1 MNPSRLLMLGL
12 VLLLSGSVF
21 GMENEYEQYDSMD
34 AENNYVKHSG
44 EHSYEIAASFKKA
57 LGILGG
63 KEDGTTNDAPG
74 VAKNLPEADQKR
86 SNLKQFLKYAI
97 TIVLFVLMLCFV
109 GSFAKSA
116 IKVVLKV
123 LLVAGCFLFLA
134 YHLGLFS
141 QEPVDEIKNGLM
153 NGVDKMLKT
162 TPDERTKFATEHKN
176 KLLNAAYSAWKT
188 IDNVLEAPTEGLLN
202 YAYDAPT
209 ETHNVHEN
217 GAHSNSYA

>member
-21 GMENEYEQYDSMD
+21 GMKNEFEQYVD
-34 AENNYVKHSG
+34 AVNNYVKDSG
-44 EHSYEIAASFKKA
+44 EHSYELIPATFEKVLGK
-57 LGILGG
+57 LGI
-63 KEDGTTNDAPG
+63 
-74 VAKNLPEADQKR
+74 AKKLPEAEQKR

-141 QEPVDEIKNGLM
+141 QEPVDEIKNGLVDS
-153 NGVDKMLKT
+153 VDKMLKS
-162 TPDERTKFATEHKN
+162 TPAERNKFATEHKN
-176 KLLNAAYSAWKT
+176 KLINAANSAWKY

-217 GAHSNSYA
+217 GAQSNSYA